1 MIVRSGLTS
10 STTLDVGCVYADQV
24 NPLTPA
30 YDLPSPPPPPPSL
43 QPTTLLETFAS
54 SSSSSSSPS
63 LFHRYSSFLFPISH
77 LASHPWPSSF
87 ASAFPPAAP
96 SLPSGYPLFRRNS
109 RPNVEQDLL
118 KPAQPPINPSL
129 WADVNC
135 SGNGEAGRR
144 CWTFFFF
151 FLFFA
156 SRDGQGVVS
165 ARFLDFLSIS
175 SILFYKKAVRK
186 DDLLF
191 RVLEKKMLKYQVFG
205 LYVYI
210 YMKGLTV
217 DHYLLF
223 ISRFLFPLII
233 QFPTSI
239 KSFNFHSPVSISSTS
254 DVLQF
259 PG

>member
-30 YDLPSPPPPPPSL
+30 YDLPSPPPPPPRCN
-43 QPTTLLETFAS
+43 QPRCSKLSHRRRRRRRLL
-54 SSSSSSSPS
+54 
-63 LFHRYSSFLFPISH
+63 RYSSFLFPISH

-151 FLFFA
+151 YSLLREMVRVWFPLDSQIFCQY
-156 SRDGQGVVS
+156 R
-165 ARFLDFLSIS
+165 RFYFS
-175 SILFYKKAVRK
+175 KKAVRK

-239 KSFNFHSPVSISSTS
+239 KSFNFHSPVSISSTP

>member
-1 MIVRSGLTS
+1 MIVRSSLTS

-30 YDLPSPPPPPPSL
+30 YDPPPPLPPRCNQPRCSKL
-43 QPTTLLETFAS
+43 SRRRRLLRSSTAIRLFYFLSRIQPRIRGHRLLPPLFPTT
-54 SSSSSSSPS
+54 
-63 LFHRYSSFLFPISH
+63 
-77 LASHPWPSSF
+77 
-87 ASAFPPAAP
+87 P

-135 SGNGEAGRR
+135 SGNGETGKR
-144 CWTFFFF
+144 CWIF
-151 FLFFA
+151 FLL
-156 SRDGQGVVS
+156 REM
-165 ARFLDFLSIS
+165 ARVWFPLDSQILS
-175 SILFYKKAVRK
+175 LR
-186 DDLLF
+186 
-191 RVLEKKMLKYQVFG
+191 G
-205 LYVYI
+205 LYVDSILQKGGKKRRAIYYFTSWRRSLKISAVWVIYI
-210 YMKGLTV
+210 YMKVLTV
-217 DHYLLF
+217 DDYLLF
-223 ISRFLFPLII
+223 ISRFFFSLII

-239 KSFNFHSPVSISSTS
+239 KSFSFHSPVSISST